1 MIQASGKRRWGSG
14 KPEDLDEEL
23 LGKEVEV
30 VLHNGG
36 TLRGRLI
43 ASSSYWIKLEFGNKH
58 VHVNKPYIVLIRPLS

>member
-30 VLHNGG
+30 ALQDGG
-36 TLRGRLI
+36 ILKGRLVT
-43 ASSSYWIKLEFGNKH
+43 SSNYWVKIELSGKP
-58 VHVNKPYIVLIRPLS
+58 VYVNKPHIVLIKPS